1 MPTIETSIDVCVPM
15 ETAYDQWK
23 QFEKLPQFMKGLKQI
38 TQFDNN
44 PLQGKADRRGQD
56 PECEPEITDQAL
68 NHGNF
73 AQISQPSSLTEGV
86 VTFQPVSDAM
96 SKVFL
101 QLAYTHGGVI
111 KTMQDELA
119 AVSSCMQEEL
129 ERFKAFAECS
139 QAAGTSIDNLPCQ
152 AFP

>member
-23 QFEKLPQFMKGLKQI
+23 QFEKLPQFMKCVKEIKRL
-38 TQFDNN
+38 DDN
-44 PLQGKADRRGQD
+44 PLQWKADGRGQD
-56 PECEPEITDQAL
+56 PEWEPEITDHAPD
-68 NHGNF
+68 HGG
-73 AQISQPSSLTEGV
+73 AHSCQPSSLTEGV

-96 SKVFL
+96 SKVLL

-129 ERFKAFAECS
+129 ERFKAFAECG
-139 QAAGTSIDNLPCQ
+139 QAAGTSTNNLPYQ
-152 AFP
+152 AFPS

>member
-38 TQFDNN
+38 KRFDNN
-44 PLQGKADRRGQD
+44 PLQWNADSRDQ
-56 PECEPEITDQAL
+56 EWEPEITDQAPD
-68 NHGNF
+68 HGG
-73 AQISQPSSLTEGV
+73 AQSYQPSSLTEGV

-96 SKVFL
+96 SKVLL
-101 QLAYTHGGVI
+101 QLAYTPGDVI
-111 KTMQDELA
+111 ETVQDGLA

-129 ERFKAFAECS
+129 ERFKAFAECGH
-139 QAAGTSIDNLPCQ
+139 AAGTSIDNLPYK